1 MDVYTYR
8 DILDRVNAAESQFP
22 GRGME
27 GAMIQALL
35 EQNSLLREVVKK
47 LDYIKLRIEDLDEK

>member
-22 GRGME
+22 CRGIE
-27 GAMIQALL
+27 GAMVQALL
-35 EQNSLLREVVKK
+35 EQNSLLREIVKK
-47 LDYIKLRIEDLDEK
+47 LDYVKLCIEDIDEK

>member
-27 GAMIQALL
+27 GGMIQALL
-35 EQNSLLREVVKK
+35 EQNSLLREIVKK
-47 LDYIKLRIEDLDEK
+47 LDYIKLCIEDIDEK